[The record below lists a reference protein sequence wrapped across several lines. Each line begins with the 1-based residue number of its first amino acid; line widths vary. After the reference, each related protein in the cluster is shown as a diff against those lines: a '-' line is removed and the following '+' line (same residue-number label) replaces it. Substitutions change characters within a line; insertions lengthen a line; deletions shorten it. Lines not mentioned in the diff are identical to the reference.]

1 MGRPGMTPGT
11 QRMGVPANR
20 ILIVDDDKS
29 IRLLLVT
36 FLRHRGF
43 RLLEARD
50 GREALAEM
58 HAGNIDLVVMDLM
71 MPGVS
76 GMDVLR
82 ERATDPSLQH
92 IPIIVISANDGYRTK
107 ADVFDKD
114 VWAVITKPFE
124 LEALL
129 EAVTTGLVQANI
141 AAPSAA

>member
-1 MGRPGMTPGT
+1 MTPGT

-82 ERATDPSLQH
+82 ERAADPSLQH

-129 EAVTTGLVQANI
+129 EAVTTGLVQANSP
-141 AAPSAA
+141 APSAA

>member
-1 MGRPGMTPGT
+1 MTPTT

-20 ILIVDDDKS
+20 ILIVDDDTS

-36 FLRHRGF
+36 FLKNRGF
-43 RLLEARD
+43 RLLEAHD

-82 ERATDPSLQH
+82 ERAGDPSLQH
-92 IPIIVISANDGYRTK
+92 IPIIVISANDVHRTK
-107 ADVFDKD
+107 ADVFDKN
-114 VWAVITKPFE
+114 VWAVITKPFD
-124 LEALL
+124 LNALL
-129 EAVTTGLVQANI
+129 EAVTTCLAPANI
-141 AAPSAA
+141 PAPSAA

>member
-1 MGRPGMTPGT
+1 MTPGT

>member
-1 MGRPGMTPGT
+1 MTRRTPPI
-11 QRMGVPANR
+11 GVPGNR
-20 ILIVDDDKS
+20 ILIVDDDQG

-50 GREALAEM
+50 GRQALAEM
-58 HAGNIDLVVMDLM
+58 HAGDIDLVIMDLM

-82 ERATDPSLQH
+82 ERAADPLLH
-92 IPIIVISANDGYRTK
+92 CIPMIVISANDRSQAK

-114 VWAVITKPFE
+114 VWAVITKPFD
-124 LEALL
+124 LDVLL
-129 EAVTTGLVQANI
+129 EAVTTCLAHANVPAPV
-141 AAPSAA
+141 AA